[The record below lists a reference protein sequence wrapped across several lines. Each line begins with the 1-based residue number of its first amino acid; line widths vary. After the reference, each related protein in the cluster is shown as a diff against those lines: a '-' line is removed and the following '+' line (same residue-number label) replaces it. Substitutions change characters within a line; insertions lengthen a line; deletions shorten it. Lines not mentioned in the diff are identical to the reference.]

1 MIKVKDSGERQ
12 IFDTGSKRDTNINK
26 GRFDLIPSQMMFR
39 LARHYEAGAVKYDDR
54 NWEKGQPV
62 SRCLDSC
69 LRHIEKYKDGWNDED
84 HLSAAI
90 WNLAAIIHFEKEL
103 PKMQDLP
110 MRKDLYNPF
119 LIEREMWEE
128 EL

>member
-1 MIKVKDSGERQ
+1 MTKVKDSGARQ
-12 IFDTGSKRDTNINK
+12 VFATGSKRDTNINK

-39 LARHYEAGAVKYDDR
+39 LAKHYEAGAVKYDDR
-54 NWEKGQPV
+54 NWEKGQPI

-90 WNLAAIIHFEKEL
+90 WNIAAIIHFEKEN
-103 PKMQDLP
+103 PDMQDLP
-110 MRKDLYNPF
+110 TRINVYNPF
-119 LIEREMWEE
+119 LIEKEMYKEE
-128 EL
+128 